1 MLAFSVEHIL
11 VQTKNP
17 RCWKKMREEHYTL
30 CKLCSFL
37 DNKLSYI
44 VLVSYGTNL
53 YFILIQLFGSVRQLK
68 STLRKV
74 YYFISFGF
82 LITRLV
88 SVSFYGSWINEES
101 KKILPLLF
109 SVPSSVYN
117 AEVERFIDQVIK
129 SNLIITGK
137 NFFKITK
144 GLILQIAGAIV
155 TYELVLMQFNAQ
167 LLQSN
172 EDFKDN
178 ICKPQWNSTV
188 NNN

>member
-1 MLAFSVEHIL
+1 
-11 VQTKNP
+11 
-17 RCWKKMREEHYTL
+17 MREEHYTL
-30 CKLCSFL
+30 CKLCSLL

-117 AEVERFIDQVIK
+117 AEVSWHSFLFVLVLKYLFQVERFIDQVIK

-144 GLILQIAGAIV
+144 GLILQVRIKNNVPSDRFRRIW
-155 TYELVLMQFNAQ
+155 TIYFR
-167 LLQSN
+167 LL
-172 EDFKDN
+172 E
-178 ICKPQWNSTV
+178 P
-188 NNN
+188 